1 MTDVVESFAF
11 DHRTVTAPFVRLC
24 GTWMVALG
32 VYVTKFDLRFITP
45 NTGAFDT
52 DGQHS
57 LEHLLAAH
65 MRMHLPGVI
74 DLSPMG
80 CRTGF
85 YLTVNGRLEPHTVEA
100 ALRQSLLEVTQATSV
115 VAANVEQCGNAADHN
130 LEKAQRYA
138 ALALAGLIAASA
150 A

>member
-1 MTDVVESFAF
+1 MTDEVESFTF
-11 DHRTVTAPFVRLC
+11 DHRTVKAPFVRRC
-24 GTWMVALG
+24 GVWMVALG

-52 DGQHS
+52 DGLHS
-57 LEHLLAAH
+57 LEHLLAVH
-65 MRMHLPGVI
+65 MRIHLAGVI

-85 YLTVNGRLEPHTVEA
+85 YLTVQGEPDPHTVES
-100 ALRQSLLEVTQATSV
+100 ALRQSLLEVTEADAV
-115 VAANVEQCGNAADHN
+115 VGANLEQCGNAADHN

-138 ALALAGLIAASA
+138 AVALAGLIAASEA
-150 A
+150 